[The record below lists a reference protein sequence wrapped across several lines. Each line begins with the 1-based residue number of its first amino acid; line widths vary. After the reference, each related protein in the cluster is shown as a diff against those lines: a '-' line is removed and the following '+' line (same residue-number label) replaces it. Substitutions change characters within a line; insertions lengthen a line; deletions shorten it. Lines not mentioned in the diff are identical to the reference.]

1 MPRLYETVHQGVMQ
15 KFAAG
20 SVVQRA
26 VVAVVMWVSRAYMHA
41 RRSATNRLFVLHAS
55 FTRLVYTPRLR
66 GPFGGSLLCIHARE
80 RLSATSRLPVSQEQL
95 TRIYSASIKALLRL
109 YYGST
114 EALSNL
120 TGCRCRKR
128 SWRECSG
135 GLRCRSC

>member
-1 MPRLYETVHQGVMQ
+1 MQ

-55 FTRLVYTPRLR
+55 VYTPRLR

-80 RLSATSRLPVSQEQL
+80 RLSATSRLPVSQEEL
-95 TRIYSASIKALLRL
+95 TRIYSASIKPLLSL
-109 YYGST
+109 H
-114 EALSNL
+114 
-120 TGCRCRKR
+120 
-128 SWRECSG
+128 
-135 GLRCRSC
+135 